1 EGRES
6 GLRRGPPRP
15 GAPPRGGAPA
25 PGPSG
30 PAGCPPHGRRDGGRR
45 AAERILGP
53 HGAGARGHPAGPHVL
68 GRGQVRHL
76 RRLSGARRQVQAAAA
91 LLCQE
96 RSALAP
102 PGSWARRQRQR
113 LDEALKPD
121 FGDVHGEGRL
131 RTERAQRRPQPL
143 PGRRAERP
151 GDGGPLEGRC
161 EARLR
166 PLPAELPAEQAEGV
180 RRARRRRPPEGGPEA
195 AAAAPA
201 QGPSAAAGGAKS
213 AAAMGLVRL
222 ELGEVLV
229 SLRQAPDVRRAEPAL
244 VVPEPSAGAGEQPQ
258 GSRHGRGRGARRVFY
273 KLTFPVHAPL
283 SLYLIA
289 KGFIWR
295 NASAAGAGCDA
306 GAHGL
311 WEALADED
319 ALDWVASLRPARE

>member
-1 EGRES
+1 
-6 GLRRGPPRP
+6 
-15 GAPPRGGAPA
+15 
-25 PGPSG
+25 PSG

-258 GSRHGRGRGARRVFY
+258 GSRHGRGRGHDPSADFPGPRAALVIPDREGVHMAQCQCCRRWVRRRSSWPLGGAGRRGRTGLGGLAAPRARV
-273 KLTFPVHAPL
+273 AP
-283 SLYLIA
+283 
-289 KGFIWR
+289 R
-295 NASAAGAGCDA
+295 PAAGARLVWQAGGCFYCLQPL
-306 GAHGL
+306 GG
-311 WEALADED
+311 
-319 ALDWVASLRPARE
+319 